1 MKCQF
6 REKRENMAMKIK
18 SQRKTQVSKQ
28 QQK

>member
-1 MKCQF
+1 MKCQL

-18 SQRKTQVSKQ
+18 GQRKTQVNKQ